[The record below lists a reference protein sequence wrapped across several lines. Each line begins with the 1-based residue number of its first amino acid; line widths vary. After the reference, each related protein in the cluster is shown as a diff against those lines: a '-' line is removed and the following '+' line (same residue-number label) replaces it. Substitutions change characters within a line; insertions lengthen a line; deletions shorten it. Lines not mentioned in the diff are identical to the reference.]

1 MKKCFLLTAILIIIS
16 LSCFADDFERIS
28 WEPENV
34 EYVTLMLE
42 RPAYG
47 NSMELLIKFKKPV
60 NELEGLLYRY
70 SHGELN
76 VPLDYSNI
84 CEQIRKGLITGALLE
99 KVGSDRYTGVPKLE
113 KLKNIRG
120 FIYK

>member
-1 MKKCFLLTAILIIIS
+1 MKNIIFAAIILLTAILAIAED
-16 LSCFADDFERIS
+16 LEKVTWDPD
-28 WEPENV
+28 NV

-60 NELEGLLYRY
+60 SDIEGLIFRYR
-70 SHGELN
+70 HGELN
-76 VPLDYSNI
+76 IPLDYSNI
-84 CEQIRKGLITGALLE
+84 CEQIRKGLITSALVE
-99 KVGSDRYTGVPKLE
+99 KVGSDRFTGIPKVE